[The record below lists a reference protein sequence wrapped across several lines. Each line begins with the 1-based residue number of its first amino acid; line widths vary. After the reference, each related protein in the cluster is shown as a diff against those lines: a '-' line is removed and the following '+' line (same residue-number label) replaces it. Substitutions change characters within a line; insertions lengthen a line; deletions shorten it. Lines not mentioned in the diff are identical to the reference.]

1 MKHKYGEINFL
12 EWNLPSLDNL
22 TSLIDTG
29 VRDVVKE
36 VFGCVID
43 DDLTYVSFPITW
55 QPAHDGHSGLA
66 VTDPL
71 TMYIHFY
78 EDGPVFETSLYECL
92 EGEIDSCAEDGSFS
106 DGLKLMSAELRKLAD
121 KIDAAVQTERP
132 SREPAR

>member
-1 MKHKYGEINFL
+1 MKHKSGEIDFS

-22 TSLIDTG
+22 TSVIDTG

-55 QPAHDGHSGLA
+55 RPTCDGQGGLA

-78 EDGPVFETSLYECL
+78 EDGPVFETTLYECL
-92 EGEIDSCAEDGSFS
+92 EDDIDSCIEDGSFS

>member
-1 MKHKYGEINFL
+1 MKHKYGEIDFS

-36 VFGCVID
+36 IFGCVID
-43 DDLTYVSFPITW
+43 DDLTYVSFPIIWWPTC
-55 QPAHDGHSGLA
+55 DGNSGLA
-66 VTDPL
+66 ITDPL
-71 TMYIHFY
+71 TMHIQFY

-92 EGEIDSCAEDGSFS
+92 EDDIDSCIEDGSFS

-121 KIDAAVQTERP
+121 KIDSAVQTERP
-132 SREPAR
+132 SRDQPT